1 MIRNSKKRKKQERL
15 RRHENVLGSSPSGFR
30 EFEGGDGVGVL
41 EKTYLIID
49 IEGD

>member
-41 EKTYLIID
+41 GEIHLITD
-49 IEGD
+49 IYRD